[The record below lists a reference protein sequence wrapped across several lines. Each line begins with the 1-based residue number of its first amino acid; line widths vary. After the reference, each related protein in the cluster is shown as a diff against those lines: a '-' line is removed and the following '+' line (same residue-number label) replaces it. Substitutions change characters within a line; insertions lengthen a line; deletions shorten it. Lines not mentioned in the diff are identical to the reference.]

1 MILVS
6 LRGVSRMII
15 CAGVGVGASVCE
27 VGSMV

>member
-15 CAGVGVGASVCE
+15 CAGVGVGSVCE